1 MFAGF
6 GGNTIVMSNP
16 KAPRKHHYVPQ
27 FYLRNFC
34 CHDDENKV
42 PSLSRNNPF
51 LIKKRNSIGNIGYE
65 DYLYKISDKDI
76 EICIEK
82 HLNADTETPFS
93 QSLTWRKVSDNTP
106 ELLTKNDKF
115 ILYIFIRHLESRNIE
130 TLEFLRIE
138 QQRVNDPKYINE
150 YSESERRMH
159 TELGLL
165 PNGVENFYLGM
176 SGGVEQYFEAFEKVS
191 ISVLG
196 SKIPLRTST
205 NPVVNV
211 PINTFKNEV
220 FDPNRTT
227 KWFPMTPY
235 VGVMLHMNP
244 DYCDFSGYQVVENN
258 VIRTLNRLY
267 LVQLLES
274 KTTRHMIASDD
285 YLEDDL
291 RWAGVQID
299 SKNPRKFR
307 CPT

>member
-1 MFAGF
+1 
-6 GGNTIVMSNP
+6 MSKP
-16 KAPRKHHYVPQ
+16 KDPRKHHYVPQ

-42 PSLSRNNPF
+42 PSLSRHNHF
-51 LIKKRNSIGNIGYE
+51 LIKKRSSIGNIGYE

-76 EICIEK
+76 EFCIEK
-82 HLNADTETPFS
+82 YLNTDIETPFS
-93 QSLTWRKVSDNTP
+93 QSETWKKISDNTP

-130 TLEFLRIE
+130 TLEFLKIE
-138 QQRVNDPKYINE
+138 QQRVTDPKYINE
-150 YSESERRMH
+150 YSGSERRMH
-159 TELGLL
+159 AELGFI
-165 PNGVENFYLGM
+165 PNGIANFYLGM
-176 SGGVEQYFEAFEKVS
+176 SGSVEQYFEAFEKVS
-191 ISVLG
+191 ISILG
-196 SKIPLRTST
+196 SKIPLRIST

-211 PINTFKNEV
+211 PISTFKNEI

-235 VGVMLHMNP
+235 AGVMLHMNP
-244 DYCDFSGYQVVENN
+244 DYHDFSSYQVVENN

-274 KTTRHMIASDD
+274 KTTRHMIANDD

-291 RWAGVQID
+291 KWAGLQID
-299 SKNPRKFR
+299 YKNPRKFR
-307 CPT
+307 FPT